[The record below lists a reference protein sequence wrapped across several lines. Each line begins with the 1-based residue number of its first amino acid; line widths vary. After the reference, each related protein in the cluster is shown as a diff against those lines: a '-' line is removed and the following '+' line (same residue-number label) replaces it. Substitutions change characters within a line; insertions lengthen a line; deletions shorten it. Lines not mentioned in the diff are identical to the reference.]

1 MEDMSDPRSLVDLET
16 DIDSM
21 VAALESETPPAPEVN
36 KIQKEEEVVEEQTYK
51 STLKGREALLS
62 GIDDLLISRGAR
74 LILFLPII
82 VVFLYGL
89 AQSFRGSESPDW
101 WEGGVRELFFDLSIY
116 KSIYLLSLVIMLADL
131 LLLFVLHY
139 LLWVTKRI
147 FQIETEEITS
157 SGVTFR
163 SAHGY
168 SEMRAVIEGASIQL
182 RITTMLMVLATLLLG
197 LYLSSGSSGSQIG
210 SQGVPVLIALSTGSL
225 LSSHGLYMAS
235 ERPRFNTVNPW
246 GLLDSFSPPIH
257 PALLNKPFT
266 DVIRA
271 HVDPML
277 AVKFSKYVSSFDSY
291 LKRGITLP
299 DLQEYLLQMLDMYR
313 SGVIGEDDFHMALSS
328 AVDSKTIDQIINHP
342 ELGEETLD
350 RLLMHARNRCA
361 PFFRLNDRMRMQLA
375 TTSNS
380 GVWFDVDME
389 NLTLGQANLFAFIL
403 NHTEETQDLILRIQ
417 TPDFRPNECVYRLR
431 ANPHDINSISGV
443 PIYEKMSKSMGSSR
457 IIWQTLIPSSNGE
470 STVTVRLEDSSGN
483 LISGKVL
490 TAQVRS
496 DLFTRIRI
504 TTAAIFMI
512 GAALAVISPVLPF
525 AARILGL

>member
-1 MEDMSDPRSLVDLET
+1 MEEDSDPRSLLDLET

-21 VAALESETPPAPEVN
+21 VAALESETPAAPDIN
-36 KIQKEEEVVEEQTYK
+36 KIKKEGEKESTQSYK
-51 STLKGREALLS
+51 SLLKNREILLS
-62 GIDDLLISRGAR
+62 GVDDFLISSGAR

-89 AQSFRGSESPDW
+89 AQSFRGSDPQW
-101 WEGGVRELFFDLSIY
+101 WEGSVRELFLDLSFY
-116 KSIYLLSLVIMLADL
+116 ESVYLLSLVIMVADL

-147 FQIETEEITS
+147 FQIETDEITS

-168 SEMRAVIEGASIQL
+168 SEMSAVIEGASIQL
-182 RITTMLMVLATLLLG
+182 RVTTTLMVLATILLG
-197 LYLSSGSSGSQIG
+197 SALLFPSNTE
-210 SQGVPVLIALSTGSL
+210 GVPVLIALSTGSL

-235 ERPRFNTVNPW
+235 ERPRFNTFNPW

-277 AVKFSKYVSSFDSY
+277 AVKFSKYVSSFASD
-291 LKRGITLP
+291 LKKGVSLQ
-299 DLQEYLLQMLDMYR
+299 DLQEYLLQMLDMFR
-313 SGVIGEDDFHMALSS
+313 SGVIDEDDFHLALSS
-328 AVDSKTIDQIINHP
+328 VVDSKTIDQIINHP

-350 RLLMHARNRCA
+350 RLLMHARDRCA
-361 PFFRLNDRMRMQLA
+361 PFFRLNDRMRMQMNT
-375 TTSNS
+375 TTSS
-380 GVWFDVDME
+380 GIWFDVDME
-389 NLTLGQANLFAFIL
+389 NLTLGQANLFAFII
-403 NHTEETQDLILRIQ
+403 NHTKDTQDLILRIQ

-431 ANPHDINSISGV
+431 VEPYDATSTNGR
-443 PIYEKMSKSMGSSR
+443 PIYQRMSDSMASSR

-490 TAQVRS
+490 TSQVRS
-496 DLFTRIRI
+496 NLFTRLRI
-504 TTAAIFMI
+504 TTGAVFMI
-512 GAALAVISPVLPF
+512 GAALALISPILPF

>member
-1 MEDMSDPRSLVDLET
+1 M
-16 DIDSM
+16 
-21 VAALESETPPAPEVN
+21 
-36 KIQKEEEVVEEQTYK
+36 
-51 STLKGREALLS
+51 
-62 GIDDLLISRGAR
+62 
-74 LILFLPII
+74 

-89 AQSFRGSESPDW
+89 AQSFRGSDPQW
-101 WEGGVRELFFDLSIY
+101 WEGSVRELFLDLSFY
-116 KSIYLLSLVIMLADL
+116 ESVYLLSLVIMVADL

-147 FQIETEEITS
+147 FQIETDEITS

-182 RITTMLMVLATLLLG
+182 RVTTTLMVLATVLLG
-197 LYLSSGSSGSQIG
+197 SALLFPSNTE
-210 SQGVPVLIALSTGSL
+210 GVPVLIALSTGSL

-277 AVKFSKYVSSFDSY
+277 AVKFSKYVSSFDSD
-291 LKRGITLP
+291 LKKGVSLQ
-299 DLQEYLLQMLDMYR
+299 DLQEYLLQMLDMFR
-313 SGVIGEDDFHMALSS
+313 SGVIDEEDFHLALSS
-328 AVDSKTIDQIINHP
+328 VVDSQTIDQIINHP

-350 RLLMHARNRCA
+350 RLLMHARDRCA
-361 PFFRLNDRMRMQLA
+361 PFFRLNDRMRMQMTT
-375 TTSNS
+375 TTSA
-380 GVWFDVDME
+380 GIWFDVDME
-389 NLTLGQANLFAFIL
+389 NLTLGQANLFAFII
-403 NHTEETQDLILRIQ
+403 NHSQDTQDLILRVQ

-431 ANPHDINSISGV
+431 VEPYDATSTSGG
-443 PIYEKMSKSMGSSR
+443 PIYQRMADSMASSR

-490 TAQVRS
+490 TSQVRS
-496 DLFTRIRI
+496 DLFTRLRI
-504 TTAAIFMI
+504 TTGAVFMI
-512 GAALAVISPVLPF
+512 GAALAVISPILPF